1 MKFLLGVAPLFEKY
15 LLLSQTEEPFVH
27 RLYPEMQDLLIV
39 LMKRLIKSEILESK
53 STSEIIKIDVSN
65 QDHQFYLKKIDFPKE
80 AENYFSQLTDSQRKV
95 ALTSMKDSYVSVIQY
110 LQKNLPFNS
119 MMLKD
124 ITCLSPLLRSCNWF
138 EDAIGRLALLI
149 LYVISEREVSIVKNQ

>member
-1 MKFLLGVAPLFEKY
+1 MKFLLGAAPLFEKY

-39 LMKRLIKSEILESK
+39 LMKRLIKPEILESK
-53 STSEIIKIDVSN
+53 STSEIIKVDVSN
-65 QDHQFYLKKIDFPKE
+65 QDHQFYLKKIDFTKE
-80 AENYFSQLTDSQRKV
+80 AENYFSQLTDNQRKV
-95 ALTSMKDSYVSVIQY
+95 ALTSMKDSYVSVTQY

-124 ITCLSPLLRSCNWF
+124 ITCLSPLLRSCN
-138 EDAIGRLALLI
+138 
-149 LYVISEREVSIVKNQ
+149 